1 MQVGGHPQGSWRT
14 SIASPEGDFSW
25 EATEK
30 VHHVD
35 HGGDGIFI
43 FPTRR
48 ESVEGGGW
56 VPAAVATPGRCR
68 PGPPAVAEPGGP
80 PSTLGPRLR
89 KWKERGLSLECEPW
103 VPLPAM
109 SSLAP
114 HRGQTL
120 GFGQT
125 LPFLPTRPCWTP
137 MHKQG
142 LGGCLHTRR
151 AAQGQGPHFWRTVEW
166 PSRAPQDQS
175 SQKPLSLVRGALP
188 RADPL
193 DSGQV
198 DVTSWV
204 RS

>member
-1 MQVGGHPQGSWRT
+1 MQGGGHSQGSWCT

-80 PSTLGPRLR
+80 PGTLGPRLR

-125 LPFLPTRPCWTP
+125 LPFLPTRPCWAP

-142 LGGCLHTRR
+142 LGGLSPHQEGCLR
-151 AAQGQGPHFWRTVEW
+151 AGSPLLEDSGVAEQGPPGPEQ
-166 PSRAPQDQS
+166 PEAPEPRPGS
-175 SQKPLSLVRGALP
+175 SAPC
-188 RADPL
+188 
-193 DSGQV
+193 
-198 DVTSWV
+198 
-204 RS
+204 